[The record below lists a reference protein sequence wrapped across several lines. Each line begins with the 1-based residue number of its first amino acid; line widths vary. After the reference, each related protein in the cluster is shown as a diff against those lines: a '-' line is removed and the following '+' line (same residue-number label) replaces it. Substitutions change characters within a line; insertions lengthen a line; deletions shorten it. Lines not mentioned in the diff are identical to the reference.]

1 MEKLLIK
8 ENIKKLD
15 EKQIIEQAKEDP
27 ERFRPLYE
35 LHYEE
40 IFNFIFKKTGEKAV
54 AVDICAEVFY
64 KALLNLKKYQV
75 TGTPFI
81 AWLYRIAINET
92 AAFFR
97 STKKERLVVLEDYQ
111 IHFIQNEL
119 EYKGLNATEMRQY
132 LEHAF
137 KKLKPIEV
145 ALIELRFYE
154 EKSFKEIGEILEIT
168 ENNAKVKAYR
178 ILSKLR
184 EILDKSGIKN

>member
-15 EKQIIEQAKEDP
+15 EKLIIEQAKGDP

-35 LHYEE
+35 FHYEE

-64 KALLNLKKYQV
+64 KALVNLKKYQI
-75 TGTPFI
+75 TNTPFI

-119 EYKGLNATEMRQY
+119 AYKGLNAAEMRYY
-132 LEHAF
+132 LALAF
-137 KKLKPIEV
+137 KKLKPVEV

-184 EILDKSGIKN
+184 EILNNSEIKN